1 MKIRGFFGDLKSA
14 NETVD
19 KLKKAGFKNAYV
31 DSNDH
36 HIVDRDVKTDAPG
49 SSGGESLA
57 DLVLKSGANTLGRN
71 LSPLAS
77 ANPMVSGMAG
87 FDEVVDISYCLFV
100 ETEDKDSQKAKNII
114 KSMGGRL
121 DT

>member
-1 MKIRGFFGDLKSA
+1 MPMWIA
-14 NETVD
+14 
-19 KLKKAGFKNAYV
+19 
-31 DSNDH
+31 NDH

-114 KSMGGRL
+114 KSMGEGWIPNISRNKSVSREESNP
-121 DT
+121 